1 MTVLGQEWVGEMPQ
15 AILNILEDF
24 TDERTRAGETQS
36 AILNI
41 LDDFDVEKGKV
52 DIANTAL
59 TVTSGELVRS
69 NAELEMFAYA
79 ASHDLSEPLRAISG
93 PATLLASRYRGQF
106 DAEADQLIEF
116 MVDGCQRM
124 QALITDM
131 LAYSRVGRLEG
142 TRRAVDCGLLL
153 ERVRS
158 TLGPLIAETGATVVV
173 GQLPTVSA
181 EPTQLAEV
189 FQNLLSNG
197 LKFATGGTP
206 PEVSVTAERTVEGW
220 RFEVADNG
228 IGIEPRHRERIFG
241 MFKRLHPRDEYPGT
255 GIGLALVKKIVEH
268 HGGQVDVTDTP
279 SGHGTC
285 FGFTLPDE
293 SEAGA

>member
-1 MTVLGQEWVGEMPQ
+1 
-15 AILNILEDF
+15 
-24 TDERTRAGETQS
+24 
-36 AILNI
+36 
-41 LDDFDVEKGKV
+41 
-52 DIANTAL
+52 
-59 TVTSGELVRS
+59 
-69 NAELEMFAYA
+69 
-79 ASHDLSEPLRAISG
+79 
-93 PATLLASRYRGQF
+93 
-106 DAEADQLIEF
+106 

-142 TRRAVDCGLLL
+142 TRRDVDCGQLL

-158 TLGPLIAETGATVVV
+158 TLGPVISETGATLVV
-173 GQLPTVSA
+173 GDLPTVSA

-189 FQNLLSNG
+189 FQNLVSNA
-197 LKFATGGTP
+197 LKFATPGTP
-206 PEVSVTAERTVEGW
+206 PEVSVTAERAGGGW
-220 RFEVADNG
+220 RFQVTDNG

-268 HGGQVDVTDTP
+268 RGGTLDVADAP
-279 SGHGTC
+279 SGRGTS
-285 FGFTLPDE
+285 FGFTLPDD